1 MASTPNRPYEP
12 TVLQRSISE
21 ALWQVRKA
29 TADHDALAA
38 RRAGREM
45 NALLDQLAGCMITD
59 YAGSADG
66 LPQRVERRVGR

>member
-1 MASTPNRPYEP
+1 MASTPNRPSEP
-12 TVLQRSISE
+12 TVLQRSISA

-59 YAGSADG
+59 
-66 LPQRVERRVGR
+66 RVGRAHSLPQ